1 MQACGRG
8 DIDLAG
14 YFKALVEAKYDG
26 PVSLEV
32 IGPSQTMAQACTIAA
47 ESYGYM
53 NAILKS
59 LGAR

>member
-1 MQACGRG
+1 MVDAN
-8 DIDLAG
+8 
-14 YFKALVEAKYDG
+14 YNG

-32 IGPSQTMAQACTIAA
+32 IGPDQSYLDATKIAA
-47 ESYGYM
+47 ESYGYL